1 LSGPERSNEQ
11 MMMSRP
17 TRLAWCAHPWNA
29 QIMYDALRAAG
40 KEVSVYYYNKGHGD
54 RSDDPLTLERM
65 EERAD
70 EFLSNY

>member
-1 LSGPERSNEQ
+1 
-11 MMMSRP
+11 
-17 TRLAWCAHPWNA
+17 
-29 QIMYDALRAAG
+29 MYDALRAAG